1 MLAPSLEPG
10 HIPVVPLEAR
20 WHSARSDLPS
30 PAALQDPYLPSVAIS
45 YEVNCFRPSAVM
57 RTGTGGSPG
66 SLVGWGTVSG
76 AVDGWSP
83 S

>member
-10 HIPVVPLEAR
+10 HISVLPLEAL
-20 WHSARSDLPS
+20 WHGARSDLPS
-30 PAALQDPYLPSVAIS
+30 PAALQDPYLPSVAIT
-45 YEVNCFRPSAVM
+45 YDVNCFRPSAVM
-57 RTGTGGSPG
+57 RMRTGGSPG
-66 SLVGWGTVSG
+66 SLVGRGTISG